1 MEIAQIDAFLEA
13 ARRGSFRR
21 AAEGLHLSQ
30 PSISARV
37 QSLEQELGGPLFH
50 RMGRGVRLTEMG
62 SALLPYA
69 QRAVDSL
76 EEGREVVGV
85 ARYASGGMLRL
96 GSARAIGTYT
106 LPDMLDRFRARHP
119 DIKVHIRVG
128 RSTDVLEMVLD
139 DEVQMG
145 LARRLDHPDIVTIHL
160 YDEHIVLVTHPDH
173 PFASGGEVRISD
185 VAREPMIL
193 YDPGSEYFALI
204 EEVCREAEIEPQ
216 VEMTLDSIE
225 ATKHMVERGLGIS
238 FLPRSGIAQEVA
250 QGTLAMVPLPHGQG
264 VILESCAMI
273 HRVQSYALPV
283 VAFLRVLQEMYMVEV
298 PTLDLDG
305 SA

>member
-21 AAEGLHLSQ
+21 AAESLHLSQ
-30 PSISARV
+30 PSVSARV
-37 QSLEQELGGPLFH
+37 LSLEQELGGPLFH

-173 PFASGGEVRISD
+173 PFAGGGEVRLSD

-204 EEVCREAEIEPQ
+204 EEVCREAGIEPR

-225 ATKHMVERGLGIS
+225 ATKHMVARGLGIS

-250 QGTLAMVPLPHGQG
+250 QGTLAMVPLAHGQG

-273 HRVQSYALPV
+273 HRAQSYALPV

-298 PTLDLDG
+298 PSLHLDG